1 MERILPSL
9 WMLLCFASVLPACA
23 NSGPAKRFDDSDLGA
38 GNLGVGGTFS
48 SGTSGSGTAGD
59 GLTGIDPGMV
69 APPACTAMCTDF
81 PAQPILDVGV
91 PANAADSFTG
101 AASGA
106 GPCVLEPPDGA
117 LFPNNWTRPRFHMKA
132 AAGLYKITLHTPKE
146 VNDLVVY
153 TMKDT
158 WIMPKAMWQGLAA
171 SVWDEDIVVTV
182 RASGGG
188 ETTGKFQIA
197 PVGAGGS
204 VVYWG
209 STTTNP
215 GLDTST
221 LYGFSPGDDGVIV
234 ALTPKMVTAQV
245 LDDSPRL
252 KRAENGA
259 AEGQVRCIGCHSSTP
274 DGAAVAFTN
283 HWPWNITLA
292 DVKQG
297 MSGQTPTY
305 VTPMGA
311 LIAQLPWQGVT
322 TFSSGVWG
330 DNLRRYVSSLA
341 PRSAYSTDPSMAW
354 ATWSNCAGNMG
365 CNKTGKDELIW
376 VNLQAEGTAP
386 SPTAPD
392 ATNLIPAAIA
402 KAKGTGWDIIA
413 RTGDTRG
420 AVTPAWSHSGST
432 IAYTSTDSTADG
444 HVGTPTVCDI
454 YSVPYSNGAGGPATA
469 VKGASDPTACE
480 YYPSYSAD
488 DKYLAYNRV
497 DSIGGKPI
505 YYRQDGRIYIARADG
520 SGGAIRLKANDPPMC
535 SGESGG
541 NIFNS
546 WPKWSP
552 LPKTA
557 GGKSYYF
564 LVFSSARDSWGN
576 ILVKPDPN
584 AQGANEAASQLYMAA
599 IVDDGTNAPVTYPAI
614 YLWNQR
620 NLVTGGDAKGNGA
633 TVTDVKTTNVTP
645 AWNEFQIPP
654 VPPADI
660 K

>member
-1 MERILPSL
+1 MKSVLSSL
-9 WMLLCFASVLPACA
+9 CVAVSFASILAACA
-23 NSGPAKRFDDSDLGA
+23 NGGAQRRFDDEPSSTTTGA
-38 GNLGVGGTFS
+38 AGTFS
-48 SGTSGSGTAGD
+48 TSTTGTGFGGTLSGV
-59 GLTGIDPGMV
+59 DPGMMD
-69 APPACTAMCTDF
+69 PPACTAMCMDF
-81 PAQPILDVGV
+81 PAAPIFDGV
-91 PANAADSFTG
+91 PESSADMFKSPAG
-101 AASGA
+101 AGT

-117 LFPNNWTRPRFHMKA
+117 LFPNNWTRPRVHFKG
-132 AAGLYKITLHTPKE
+132 AGSVNQITFHTPKE

-153 TMKDT
+153 TAKDS
-158 WIMPKAMWQGLAA
+158 WIMPKEIWKGLAA
-171 SVWDEDIVVTV
+171 SVWEEDVTVTV
-182 RASGGG
+182 RAAGGAASVN
-188 ETTGKFQIA
+188 KFQIA

-209 STTTNP
+209 STSTNP

-234 ALTPKMVTAQV
+234 ALKPAMVTAQV
-245 LDDSPRL
+245 LDDSPKL
-252 KRAENGA
+252 KRAEFGA

-283 HWPWNITLA
+283 HWPWNITMA

-297 MSGQTPTY
+297 DTGKTPSY

-322 TFSSGVWG
+322 TFSNGVWG
-330 DNLRRYVSSLA
+330 DNLHRYVSSFA
-341 PRSAYSTDPSMAW
+341 PRTAYSTDPSMAW
-354 ATWSNCAGNMG
+354 ATWSNCPGGA
-365 CNKTGKDELIW
+365 CNKTNKDELIW
-376 VNLQAEGTAP
+376 VNLQADGTAP
-386 SPTAPD
+386 SPTMND
-392 ATNLIPAAIA
+392 ATNLIPQALA

-413 RTGDTRG
+413 RTGDTHG
-420 AVTPAWSHSGST
+420 AVTPAWSHSGTT

-454 YSVPYSNGAGGPATA
+454 YGVPYNSGAGGPAA
-469 VKGASDPTACE
+469 PIKGASDPTACE
-480 YYPSYSAD
+480 YYPSFSAD
-488 DKYLAYNRV
+488 DKYIAYNRV

-505 YYRQDGRIYIARADG
+505 YYRQDGQIYIARADG
-520 SGGAIRLKANDPPMC
+520 TGSGIRLSANDPPAC
-535 SGESGG
+535 GGENGKA
-541 NIFNS
+541 IFNS

-557 GGKSYYF
+557 NGKSYYF
-564 LVFSSARDSWGN
+564 LVFSSARDSWGT
-576 ILVKPDPN
+576 ILVKPDN
-584 AQGANEAASQLYMAA
+584 SQGANEPASQLYMAA
-599 IVDDGTNAPVTYPAI
+599 IVDDGQNPPVTFPAI

-620 NLVTGGDAKGNGA
+620 NLVTGAGAGAAA

>member
-1 MERILPSL
+1 MKRILTSL
-9 WMLLCFASVLPACA
+9 CGVVSFASIVSACGNGSA
-23 NSGPAKRFDDSDLGA
+23 QRRFDDEPSSSTSTGA
-38 GNLGVGGTFS
+38 AGTFS
-48 SGTSGSGTAGD
+48 NPTTGTGFGGT
-59 GLTGIDPGMV
+59 LSGIDPGMMD
-69 APPACTAMCTDF
+69 PPACTAMCMDF
-81 PAQPILDVGV
+81 PAAPIFDGV
-91 PANAADSFTG
+91 PESSANMFKSS
-101 AASGA
+101 ASGT

-117 LFPNNWTRPRFHMKA
+117 LFPNNWTRPRVHFKGGGA
-132 AAGLYKITLHTPKE
+132 VNQITFHTPKE

-153 TMKDT
+153 TAKDT
-158 WIMPKAMWQGLAA
+158 WIMPKETWKGLAA
-171 SVWDEDIVVTV
+171 SVWEEDITVTV
-182 RASGGG
+182 RSAGGG
-188 ETTGKFQIA
+188 ATVGKFQIA

-209 STTTNP
+209 STSTNP

-234 ALTPKMVTAQV
+234 ALKPVMVTAQV
-245 LDDSPRL
+245 LDDSPKL

-283 HWPWNITLA
+283 HWPWNITMA

-297 MSGQTPTY
+297 EAGKTPTY

-322 TFSSGVWG
+322 TFSNGVWG
-330 DNLRRYVSSLA
+330 DNMRRYVSSFA
-341 PRSAYSTDPSMAW
+341 PRTAYSTDPSMAW
-354 ATWSNCAGNMG
+354 ATWSNCANGS

-386 SPTAPD
+386 SPTMPD
-392 ATNLIPAAIA
+392 ATNLIPQALA

-413 RTGDTRG
+413 RTGDTHG

-454 YSVPYSNGAGGPATA
+454 YSVPYNNGAGGPATA
-469 VKGASDPTACE
+469 IKGASDPTACE
-480 YYPSYSAD
+480 YYPSFSAD
-488 DKYLAYNRV
+488 DKYVAYNRV

-505 YYRQDGRIYIARADG
+505 YYRQDGQIYIARADG
-520 SGGAIRLKANDPPMC
+520 TGSAIRLTANDPPAC
-535 SGESGG
+535 SGESGKA
-541 NIFNS
+541 IFNS

-557 GGKSYYF
+557 NGKSYYF
-564 LVFSSARDSWGN
+564 LVFSSARDSWGT
-576 ILVKPDPN
+576 ILVKPDN
-584 AQGANEAASQLYMAA
+584 SQGANEPASQLYMAA
-599 IVDDGTNAPVTYPAI
+599 IVDDGTNPPVTFPAI

-620 NLVTGGDAKGNGA
+620 NLVTGGGAGGAA
-633 TVTDVKTTNVTP
+633 TVTDVKNTNVTP

>member
-1 MERILPSL
+1 MAVKRPG
-9 WMLLCFASVLPACA
+9 
-23 NSGPAKRFDDSDLGA
+23 NS
-38 GNLGVGGTFS
+38 
-48 SGTSGSGTAGD
+48 
-59 GLTGIDPGMV
+59 
-69 APPACTAMCTDF
+69 
-81 PAQPILDVGV
+81 
-91 PANAADSFTG
+91 
-101 AASGA
+101 
-106 GPCVLEPPDGA
+106 E
-117 LFPNNWTRPRFHMKA
+117 
-132 AAGLYKITLHTPKE
+132 
-146 VNDLVVY
+146 
-153 TMKDT
+153 
-158 WIMPKAMWQGLAA
+158 
-171 SVWDEDIVVTV
+171 
-182 RASGGG
+182 
-188 ETTGKFQIA
+188 IA

-234 ALTPKMVTAQV
+234 ALTPKLVTAQV
-245 LDDSPRL
+245 LDDSPKL

-297 MSGQTPTY
+297 MSGQSPTY

-330 DNLRRYVSSLA
+330 DNLRRYVSSFA

-376 VNLQAEGTAP
+376 VNLQADGTAP

-505 YYRQDGRIYIARADG
+505 YYRQDGQIYIARADG
-520 SGGAIRLKANDPPMC
+520 SGGAIRLKANNPPMC
-535 SGESGG
+535 SGESGEQH
-541 NIFNS
+541 
-546 WPKWSP
+546 
-552 LPKTA
+552 LQQLAQVVATA
-557 GGKSYYF
+557 QDREGKSYYF
-564 LVFSSARDSWGN
+564 RRLFFGARLVGQHPGEAG
-576 ILVKPDPN
+576 PN

-645 AWNEFQIPP
+645 AWNEFRDPTGASSRHQ
-654 VPPADI
+654 VAPAKAAAPI
-660 K
+660 LRQQ